1 MEKREK
7 ELQKYR
13 LYGCHFTKEEYTF
26 IQKKIKRLSN
36 IKGQKRNNTQI
47 LIELFKLA
55 LRGKM
60 EWKDRNYERNWID
73 KGV

>member
-1 MEKREK
+1 MEKKEK

-13 LYGCHFTKEEYTF
+13 LYGCHFTKEEYIF

-36 IKGQKRNNTQI
+36 IRGQKRSNTQI

-55 LRGKM
+55 L
-60 EWKDRNYERNWID
+60 KDKNEM
-73 KGV
+73 KG

>member
-1 MEKREK
+1 MERKNDK
-7 ELQKYR
+7 VKKYR

-36 IKGQKRNNTQI
+36 ISGQKISNTQV

-55 LRGKM
+55 L
-60 EWKDRNYERNWID
+60 KDKD
-73 KGV
+73 GMKGQKL

>member
-1 MEKREK
+1 MERKNDK
-7 ELQKYR
+7 VKKYR

-36 IKGQKRNNTQI
+36 ISGQKISNTQV

-55 LRGKM
+55 L
-60 EWKDRNYERNWID
+60 KDKD
-73 KGV
+73 GMKG